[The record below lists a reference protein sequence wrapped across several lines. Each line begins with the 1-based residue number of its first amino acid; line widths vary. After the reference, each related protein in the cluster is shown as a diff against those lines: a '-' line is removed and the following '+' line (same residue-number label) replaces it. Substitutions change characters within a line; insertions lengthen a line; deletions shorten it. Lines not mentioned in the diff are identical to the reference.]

1 MERREVVNASKEYDD
16 PGEWSFTAERDP
28 LTRATAYQFPAPSP
42 ASDQRTALQ
51 TAAGQRPAAGA
62 TRKAN
67 GVQVPSNEGVS
78 RAGKLRI
85 PGMQAASQP
94 LCLYFGPGGERCYSP
109 ALADGFCPRHQLN
122 PAGTAQQDQARSR
135 KKKAAATIG
144 IIAALWPI
152 LEELVRQIFRLLK

>member
-16 PGEWSFTAERDP
+16 PEEWTLTAKRDP
-28 LTRATAYQFPAPSP
+28 LTQATAYQFPAPSP
-42 ASDQRTALQ
+42 ASGQRTPLQ
-51 TAAGQRPAAGA
+51 TEAGQRPAAGT

-67 GVQVPSNEGVS
+67 GVQAPTNKGVS
-78 RAGKLRI
+78 PAATLRV
-85 PGMQAASQP
+85 PGIQAASQP
-94 LCLYFGPGGERCYSP
+94 LCLYLGPAGERCYRS

-152 LEELVRQIFRLLK
+152 VEELIRQIFRLLK